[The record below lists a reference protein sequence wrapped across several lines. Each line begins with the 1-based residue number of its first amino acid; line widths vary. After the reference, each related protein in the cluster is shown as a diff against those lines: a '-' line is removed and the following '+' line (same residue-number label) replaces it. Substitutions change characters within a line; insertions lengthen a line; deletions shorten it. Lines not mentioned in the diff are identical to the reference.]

1 MIFEPICVAPTG
13 DRCGE
18 GVVWHEA
25 HRAVYWTDINRF
37 LIHRYTLAD
46 KCVRTWFFDEPVTA
60 LTLTDRDDVLVVVL
74 GSGVILWE
82 PASDVR
88 RDPIFRPTGWPQ
100 VRLNESR
107 VDPCGSLWIGSM
119 QNNVNPD
126 GTPSA
131 IDRKDGV
138 LYRLDSDRID
148 CNAGAT
154 IHRTDIG
161 ISNTLAWSPDRR
173 VQYFADSLANTIWC
187 YDYDPST
194 QTIANERPFLKGFPR
209 GLPDG
214 STVDAEG
221 YLWNSRYYGGCV
233 VRVAPDGRIDCVI
246 EMPVKNITTCA
257 FGGDDRKTLY
267 VTTAMADAPP
277 SDRLAGGLF
286 AIETTV
292 SGQPENR
299 FRIFG
304 S

>member
-1 MIFEPICVAPTG
+1 
-13 DRCGE
+13 
-18 GVVWHEA
+18 
-25 HRAVYWTDINRF
+25 
-37 LIHRYTLAD
+37 
-46 KCVRTWFFDEPVTA
+46 
-60 LTLTDRDDVLVVVL
+60 
-74 GSGVILWE
+74 
-82 PASDVR
+82 
-88 RDPIFRPTGWPQ
+88 
-100 VRLNESR
+100 
-107 VDPCGSLWIGSM
+107 M